1 MGTAEIGFV
10 KHFKRGHRNG
20 LKSII
25 YAKVSANRWH
35 DNLGLAVCSAA
46 YEAGCE
52 MISFLATAVYEIG
65 FCTMRN
71 GHFR

>member
-1 MGTAEIGFV
+1 MGAAELGFV
-10 KHFKRGHRNG
+10 KLFKRGLKNG
-20 LKSII
+20 LRFITW
-25 YAKVSANRWH
+25 AKVTANRWH